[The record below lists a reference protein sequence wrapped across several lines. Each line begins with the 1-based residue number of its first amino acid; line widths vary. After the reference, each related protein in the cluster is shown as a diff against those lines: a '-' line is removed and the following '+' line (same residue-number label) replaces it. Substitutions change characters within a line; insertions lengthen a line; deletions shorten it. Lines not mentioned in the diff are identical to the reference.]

1 MRFHSQFAKIHPGRG
16 KGLVIVV
23 LCLLLICVLA
33 WIYYAYH
40 IIQGDD
46 PTSSIFSHLESYNA
60 ESSNDYRKRVSGL
73 IYKKEES
80 VEGVEDLN
88 FFTLGELFEHWPPNN
103 VAAES
108 WHSSKAHPSNG
119 QHVHRFDYSDPVQ
132 KDLASK
138 YRERELPFIVYNVPE
153 LEEAIQTSFSK
164 DSLLTSFGAE
174 VRDVE
179 RSTDNN
185 FMYYKMTRGKKPKDW
200 TPPQTEIGMTFPKF
214 LEEAEKA
221 QVCPDEIDERKA
233 FHYMT
238 ISAHEGVNIDWI
250 RNSLTFLDPS
260 DPYFII
266 DKSGYTG
273 INCRFG
279 MKGVIAAAHYDG
291 RRNFVA
297 MIRGRKRYV
306 LQPPRACPMLHLL
319 PRGHPSARHSSL
331 QWSNMTEIR
340 SNRDLYDS
348 PATEVMLAMGE
359 VLYIPSYWF
368 HYIVSH
374 DASIQCNTRSGNG
387 KPGRKDIEE
396 CGFY

>member
-1 MRFHSQFAKIHPGRG
+1 MNSVHQHQCSMRFHSQFAKIHPGRG

-138 YRERELPFIVYNVPE
+138 YREREVLNI
-153 LEEAIQTSFSK
+153 
-164 DSLLTSFGAE
+164 
-174 VRDVE
+174 
-179 RSTDNN
+179 STNISTCIIN
-185 FMYYKMTRGKKPKDW
+185 K
-200 TPPQTEIGMTFPKF
+200 TPPLCMNS
-214 LEEAEKA
+214 
-221 QVCPDEIDERKA
+221 CPSLCTMCLSWRKPYRRV
-233 FHYMT
+233 FRKIHF
-238 ISAHEGVNIDWI
+238 
-250 RNSLTFLDPS
+250 SL
-260 DPYFII
+260 
-266 DKSGYTG
+266 
-273 INCRFG
+273 
-279 MKGVIAAAHYDG
+279 
-291 RRNFVA
+291 
-297 MIRGRKRYV
+297 
-306 LQPPRACPMLHLL
+306 
-319 PRGHPSARHSSL
+319 
-331 QWSNMTEIR
+331 
-340 SNRDLYDS
+340 
-348 PATEVMLAMGE
+348 
-359 VLYIPSYWF
+359 
-368 HYIVSH
+368 
-374 DASIQCNTRSGNG
+374 RSGMNM
-387 KPGRKDIEE
+387 KNIKYYRSIYQ
-396 CGFY
+396 CH